1 MASPTF
7 AGQAGRAAN
16 TAAQKPKAV
25 PPFRPIIL
33 HSGQSFS
40 GAGSSS
46 GNSGIIFSGH
56 TAQLGDFD
64 KAIQCGGSYCLRNSQ
79 HDGIAGLTDDGRV
92 IFSVTS
98 RINGR
103 DTTVIGAF
111 DRSGQPSPPTQKD
124 VKLLDSIVPSAKSRL
139 VLDTKTR
146 SDLGVKL
153 NGDNATAAMYADRNK
168 ITFDLSYLHQF
179 DNKTSLGMD
188 ASATAD
194 YKTRQV
200 LSRSVGVSGKSGDLS
215 GRIGFEQAGLTRT
228 GTAELRKDNLFMNA
242 KYSTDGVNQN
252 REYNFGADINKS
264 TTLTVTLRPDQKPPS
279 MAPAPSYKFDPMNP
293 GPIPDH
299 SNAKIELKITF

>member
-1 MASPTF
+1 MK
-7 AGQAGRAAN
+7 AAKLS
-16 TAAQKPKAV
+16 TQPAAPKPNAV

-40 GAGSSS
+40 GAGTSSD
-46 GNSGIIFSGH
+46 NSGVIFSGH

-64 KAIQCGGSYCLRNSQ
+64 KALQCGGSYCLRNSQ
-79 HDGIAGLTDDGRV
+79 HTGSAGLTDDGRV

-111 DRSGQPSPPTQKD
+111 DQSGQPSPPTDKE
-124 VKLLDSIVPSAKSRL
+124 VKLLDKIVPSAKSRL

-153 NGDNATAAMYADRNK
+153 NGDNATAAMYADRNTIK
-168 ITFDLSYLHQF
+168 FNVSYLHQF
-179 DNKTSLGMD
+179 DNKTSLGVD
-188 ASATAD
+188 AAATAD

-200 LSRSVGVSGKSGDLS
+200 LSRSIGVSGKSGDLS
-215 GRIGFEQAGLTRT
+215 GRVAFEQAGLTRT
-228 GTAELRKDNLFMNA
+228 GTAEVRSGKLFGNV
-242 KYSTDGVNQN
+242 KYATDGTNQN

-264 TTLTVTLRPDQKPPS
+264 TTLTVTLRPDYQMPKT
-279 MAPAPSYKFDPMNP
+279 AAAPSFKFDPMKP
-293 GPIPDH
+293 DPIPDH